1 MSIYTNTGLVKH
13 AEKALALK
21 TKYMWGGI
29 LRPIE
34 QLYGMLYDTYG
45 IDSAKGYTAS
55 RWNELAKLRNKG
67 VYGVDCIGLIKSYYW
82 SGNPSGGT
90 GSPNYPTPK
99 NGLGKYY
106 PDVNAGFMYQQAKVK
121 GKIADMPDIPGL
133 IVYSKSHP
141 HVGVYI
147 GSGCTIES
155 TLGSRGDGVTK
166 RKIDGFWEYWFE
178 CPFIEYPTL
187 SGKLPT
193 GCKSASTV
201 DEVAREVIA
210 GKWGSGAERKKRLTA
225 AGYDASAV
233 QSRVNAILQGTA

>member
-29 LRPIE
+29 LREIE
-34 QLYGMLYDTYG
+34 RLYGMLYDTYG

-67 VYGVDCIGLIKSYYW
+67 VFGVDCIGLIKSYYW
-82 SGNPSGGT
+82 SGKPDGGT

-106 PDVNAGFMYQQAKVK
+106 PDVNAGFMYQTAKVK
-121 GKIADMPDIPGL
+121 GKISDMPEIPGL

-141 HVGVYI
+141 HVGIYI
-147 GSGCTIES
+147 GNGYTIES
-155 TLGSRGDGVTK
+155 TLGARGDGVVK
-166 RKIDGFWEYWFE
+166 RKLDSFWEYWFE
-178 CPFIEYPTL
+178 CPYISYVRSS
-187 SGKLPT
+187 SGKLPANE
-193 GCKSASTV
+193 KSTKTV
-201 DEVAREVIA
+201 EEVAKEVIS
-210 GKWGSGAERKKRLTA
+210 GKWGTGADRKKRLTD
-225 AGYDASAV
+225 AGYDYSTV
-233 QSRVNAILQGTA
+233 QKCVNELLKG

>member
-1 MSIYTNTGLVKH
+1 MSIYTNTGLVQH
-13 AEKALALK
+13 CEKALTLP

-67 VYGVDCIGLIKSYYW
+67 VFGVDCIGLIKSYYW

-106 PDVNAGFMYQQAKVK
+106 PDVNAGFMYQQSKVK
-121 GKIADMPDIPGL
+121 GKISTMPEVPGL

-147 GSGCTIES
+147 GGGYTVES
-155 TLGSRGDGVTK
+155 TLGSRGDGVVK
-166 RKIDGFWEYWFE
+166 HKLDSFWEYWFQ
-178 CPFIEYPTL
+178 CPFIDYG
-187 SGKLPT
+187 SSKN
-193 GCKSASTV
+193 ADIDTV
-201 DEVAREVIA
+201 ACEVIA
-210 GKWGSGAERKKRLTA
+210 GKWGVGEERKKRLTA
-225 AGYDASAV
+225 AGYDYNAV
-233 QSRVNAILQGTA
+233 QKRVNAILQGTA